1 MEELFEDKSYE
12 KILDIIIE
20 LREVRDHFHT
30 HSAGDI
36 KRLIHSKINSVRE
49 PGSLQKLY
57 KLEEM
62 IRSLREGLEV
72 TKQMSQRR

>member
-1 MEELFEDKSYE
+1 MDELFEDKSYE

-30 HSAGDI
+30 YSAGDI
-36 KRLIHSKINSVRE
+36 NKLIHSKINSVRE
-49 PGSLQKLY
+49 PRALQKLY

-62 IRSLREGLEV
+62 IRALREGLELL
-72 TKQMSQRR
+72 KGLPQRR